1 MSHLAI
7 ILPSLRGGGAEGVMM
22 TLANAFAAQGH
33 RVDLVLASAQGPF
46 LKEVAPGVRVIDLK
60 SKRVTGA
67 LLPLISYFRRER
79 PHVILSAPCHVNVVA
94 LLARAI
100 SRIKARLVVSE
111 RNSMTQGLGSRSD
124 RILLWLMRRLY
135 PSADMVVCV
144 SRGVE
149 EELATLAGVPRHKL
163 RTIYN
168 PINFEKI
175 REGMNA
181 PLDHPWLKQAGV
193 PVLLAVGRL
202 APQKDYPT
210 LLRGFA
216 RLRQDRRAR
225 LVILGEGQ
233 ERPELEKLCRD
244 LNIATDVEFAGFQP
258 NPFAWMAACDLFVMS
273 SAWEGLPNALLQAI
287 ACGAPVVS
295 TDCRTGPDEILEH
308 GKWGRLVPVGDA
320 PGLAEAMLDAL
331 DDRSPPDVQ
340 HRAEAFKIEQVV
352 ADYAEVLGLGQHNGP
367 PMVSMPQ
374 GLFAT

>member
-7 ILPSLRGGGAEGVMM
+7 FLPSLRGGGAERVMM
-22 TLANAFAAQGH
+22 ALANAFAADGH
-33 RVDLVLASAQGPF
+33 RVDLVLASAQGPY
-46 LKEVAPGVRVIDLK
+46 LKEVAPGVRVIDLNR
-60 SKRVTGA
+60 KRVLGA
-67 LLPLISYFRRER
+67 LWPLISYFRRER
-79 PHVILSAPCHVNVVA
+79 PDVMLSAPAHANVVA

-100 SRIKARLVVSE
+100 SRTKSRLIVSE
-111 RNSMTQGLGSRSD
+111 RNSITQGLGSGRD
-124 RILLWLMRRLY
+124 RILPWLMRRLY

-149 EELATLAGVPRHKL
+149 EEIAALGVPRHKL
-163 RTIYN
+163 CTIYN
-168 PINFEKI
+168 PIDFEKI
-175 REGMNA
+175 REGMSA
-181 PLDHPWLKQAGV
+181 PLDHPWLTRRDM

-216 RLRQDRRAR
+216 RLLQDRQAR

-233 ERPELEKLCRD
+233 ERSGLEKLCRD
-244 LNIATDVEFAGFQP
+244 LNIVSDVEFAGFQP
-258 NPFAWMAACDLFVMS
+258 NPFAWMAACDLFVLS
-273 SAWEGLPNALLQAI
+273 SAWEGLPNALLQAM

-320 PGLAEAMLDAL
+320 PGLADAMIDAL
-331 DDRSPPDVQ
+331 DDRSPPDVRQ
-340 HRAEAFKIEQVV
+340 RANAFTIEHVV
-352 ADYAEVLGLGQHNGP
+352 ADYAEALGLGRLGGP
-367 PMVSMPQ
+367 PMENMPQ